1 TRAAILARGAAIGPE
16 HLTLGVDYAGRG
28 TRIPAAEAPA
38 TPTGSNG
45 IGKHGAVDESELD
58 LEHVISVHVRRVLEK
73 TDGNKSETA
82 RLLGISRSRL
92 QRYVDK
98 FKL

>member
-1 TRAAILARGAAIGPE
+1 MSSTVRP
-16 HLTLGVDYAGRG
+16 
-28 TRIPAAEAPA
+28 
-38 TPTGSNG
+38 S
-45 IGKHGAVDESELD
+45 
-58 LEHVISVHVRRVLEK
+58 ISSSSYGYGRVLER
-73 TDGNKSETA
+73 TQGNKSETA